1 MMNFSLGRIVPFRRS
16 LLLSAVCLLTA
27 NGLTGNAAMAATEKE
42 VEQWGVFEMELHGPA
57 EGNPFVD
64 VSLSAEFSLLEQP
77 DARRINVPGFY
88 DGDGTYRLRFM
99 PDRQGVWQYTT
110 REQPYAARRP
120 ARQL

>member
-16 LLLSAVCLLTA
+16 LLLSVVCLLTA

-64 VSLSAEFSLLEQP
+64 VSLSAEFSLLDSRTLAE
-77 DARRINVPGFY
+77 
-88 DGDGTYRLRFM
+88 
-99 PDRQGVWQYTT
+99 
-110 REQPYAARRP
+110 
-120 ARQL
+120 